1 MLPFRVILSHH
12 SRQTHKSCA
21 TSALPLPCSLLNCQS
36 KIPAGSGLLI
46 SSSNFKP
53 FNLQTFKPLPLP
65 TFPNPRLSVSSPVMR
80 HCLATIMSGSPVTKS
95 PVVHPLSVQLLIKCS
110 SRNSFVLKTIH
121 FDGGGTPAFLLT
133 FLGAPLHIFAL
144 RKEATLLF
152 SIDCALFCTFLHSA
166 KNQLCCFQSIA
177 HSLAKTPGGGGRG
190 VPSKLLFF
198 AYDLIVPRTPR
209 QPALFGGE
217 LQGFFAVEFG
227 LAAELLHPLGQ
238 NLPGICLCTLRG
250 GLFRGDHERA
260 P

>member
-121 FDGGGTPAFLLT
+121 FDGGVYPRPF
-133 FLGAPLHIFAL
+133 FSPSWAL
-144 RKEATLLF
+144 P
-152 SIDCALFCTFLHSA
+152 CTFLHSA
-166 KNQLCCFQSIA
+166 KKQLCCFQSIA
-177 HSLAKTPGGGGRG
+177 HSFAHFCIQQKTNSVVFNRLRTLWQNTRG
-190 VPSKLLFF
+190 WGEGSPFQATLFR
-198 AYDLIVPRTPR
+198 LRSHRTPHASSAR
-209 QPALFGGE
+209 ALWRRASGLLCGRVWLGG
-217 LQGFFAVEFG
+217 
-227 LAAELLHPLGQ
+227 
-238 NLPGICLCTLRG
+238 
-250 GLFRGDHERA
+250 
-260 P
+260 